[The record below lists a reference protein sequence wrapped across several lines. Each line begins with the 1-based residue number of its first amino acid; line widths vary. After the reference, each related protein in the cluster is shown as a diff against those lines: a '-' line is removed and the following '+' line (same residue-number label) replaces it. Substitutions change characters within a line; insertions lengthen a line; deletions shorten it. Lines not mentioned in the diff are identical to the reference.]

1 MTKINNILQWRKT
14 LPRKVKD
21 YIDNN
26 LNPEKIIVIDSTIDN
41 IIQPLDIV
49 DILNIQR

>member
-1 MTKINNILQWRKT
+1 MTKINNILQQRKT
-14 LPRKVKD
+14 LLRKVKD
-21 YIDNN
+21 YIDN

-41 IIQPLDIV
+41 IIQPLYIV